1 MIDIITFTTFAI
13 IIHVC
18 LYIVVNLYKKC
29 DSLEQWVDSTYVAIS
44 NTLTEMQK
52 IDSTGHFEADDEV
65 GVIFTQLKN
74 QLLELEKITEE

>member
-13 IIHVC
+13 IILVC

-44 NTLTEMQK
+44 NTLTELQR
-52 IDSTGHFEADDEV
+52 
-65 GVIFTQLKN
+65 
-74 QLLELEKITEE
+74 

>member
-13 IIHVC
+13 IILVC

-29 DSLEQWVDSTYVAIS
+29 DNLEQWVDSTYVAIS

>member
-1 MIDIITFTTFAI
+1 
-13 IIHVC
+13 
-18 LYIVVNLYKKC
+18 
-29 DSLEQWVDSTYVAIS
+29 
-44 NTLTEMQK
+44 MQK